1 MGLIITS
8 PYFENGGVIPP
19 QFTCDGAD
27 AFPDLL
33 IKNLPEET
41 QGLAISVEDPDAPFK
56 TFIHLIAFVPF
67 ATDKITQEVLDQS
80 LLGVNDFGT
89 LGRR

>member
-8 PYFENGGVIPP
+8 PYFENGGMIPP

-27 AFPDLL
+27 TFPDLF

-41 QGLAISVEDPDAPFK
+41 KSLAISVEDPDAPFK
-56 TFIHLIAFVPF
+56 TFIHLIAFAPF
-67 ATDKITQEVLDQS
+67 ATDQITQEVLAQS
-80 LLGVNDFGT
+80 LLGVNDF
-89 LGRR
+89 